1 MDYDR
6 NMTESDNGY
15 TAEDR
20 DRDMETVRRV
30 SRRLAALR
38 KKVNEASVE
47 RLEALRRLRSLG
59 NATYPELAKAM
70 GTTYSAVQRLL
81 EKLDRDKD
89 N

>member
-1 MDYDR
+1 
-6 NMTESDNGY
+6 MTESDSGY

-20 DRDMETVRRV
+20 DHDMDTVRRT
-30 SRRLAALR
+30 SRRLATLR
-38 KKVNEASVE
+38 KKVNETSAE
-47 RLEALRRLRSLG
+47 RLVALRRLRNLG
-59 NATYPELAKAM
+59 GATYPELAKAM